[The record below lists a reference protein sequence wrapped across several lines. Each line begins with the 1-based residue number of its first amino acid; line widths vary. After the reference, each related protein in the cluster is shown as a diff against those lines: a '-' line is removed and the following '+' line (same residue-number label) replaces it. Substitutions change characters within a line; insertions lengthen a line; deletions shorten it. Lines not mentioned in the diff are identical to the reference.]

1 MKELER
7 YIEIYNNL
15 TDELLARIKVNI
27 DQDDIKKHISVD
39 IDDPLVLG
47 VYQLSNENLSNF
59 GIINYDEG
67 YISFFLTSEG

>member
-59 GIINYDEG
+59 GIIKLRLY
-67 YISFFLTSEG
+67 